1 MKKWQAI
8 VGIGLILLGLFSLL
22 EIFFEI
28 DLGRFIFPLILI
40 GLGLLVIFRNRLV
53 DPGVDVRIPFIGDVR
68 KSGGWQA
75 KRHEIWW
82 FVGTTRLDFS
92 EAVFPEGE
100 ATIKIF
106 GFVNDLKILL
116 PEDVGMD
123 LGSFAFFS
131 DYHGIDKTEERFFG
145 VLEDQTGNYQAAEKK
160 VMIQINSF
168 VAEIHVRR
176 V

>member
-1 MKKWQAI
+1 MKKWQII
-8 VGIGLILLGLFSLL
+8 VGVGLILLGLFSLL
-22 EIFFEI
+22 EIFLEI

-40 GLGLLVIFRNRLV
+40 GLGLLIIFRNRLV
-53 DPGVDVRIPFIGDVR
+53 EPGVDVRMPIIGDIR
-68 KSGGWQA
+68 KSGEWQA
-75 KRHEIWW
+75 KHHEIWW

-92 EAVFPEGE
+92 ETIFPEGE
-100 ATIKIF
+100 AKIKIF

-123 LGSFAFFS
+123 LVSFAFFS
-131 DYHGIDKTEERFFG
+131 DYHGIDRTEERFFG
-145 VLEDQTGNYQAAEKK
+145 VLEDRTENYPSAEKK

-168 VAEIHVRR
+168 VADIHVTR